1 MSSTTPDSCWRHI
14 GVYGGDHSCPQL
26 KIDIHCRN
34 CLVFKRA
41 ARRLLER
48 EIEPL
53 PPLSS
58 AVQRKAEA
66 EERSVL
72 CFRLGREWLGLRC
85 DRIGEVAPAHTPRRI
100 AHRAN
105 GAIEGLVAIRG
116 ELHLSVALIEVLSLG
131 QRSEVGGDKSRLL
144 LLTPD
149 ASPPI
154 AFRASEVIG
163 LRPIRVAAI
172 EEVPSSLPPTLT
184 RCLQGVVPFDHG
196 RMALL
201 DAAALLQALDEAVYR

>member
-1 MSSTTPDSCWRHI
+1 MSTTSDSCWRSI
-14 GVYGGDHSCPQL
+14 GVYGGNHSCPQL
-26 KIDIHCRN
+26 RVDIHCRN

-58 AVQRKAEA
+58 ATQRKADV

-85 DRIGEVAPAHTPRRI
+85 DRIGEVAPAQTPRRI
-100 AHRAN
+100 AHRAD
-105 GAIEGLVAIRG
+105 GAIEGLVAVRG

-131 QRSEVGGDKSRLL
+131 QRSDIGGEKERLL
-144 LLTPD
+144 LLTPEN
-149 ASPPI
+149 SPPI
-154 AFRASEVIG
+154 AFRASEVVG
-163 LRPIRVAAI
+163 LRPIRMAEM
-172 EEVPSSLPPTLT
+172 EEVPMSLPPTLS
-184 RCLQGVVPFDHG
+184 RCLQGVLPFDTG
-196 RMALL
+196 RMAML
-201 DAAALLQALDEAVYR
+201 DETALLQALDEAVYR